1 MATSM
6 TAPAS
11 PHDSGDVSLN
21 RHITGFSECML
32 RCWQDERIKNE
43 ILREKCAKLE
53 ADLQMESEC
62 AANEMEYMRQQHEE
76 ALTRKDH
83 EIADIKAEL
92 AISRNIG
99 KMSIRVGQNE
109 LVSQQKEHETVIK
122 EKDAEIEE
130 LKMLLLLHT
139 NK

>member
-1 MATSM
+1 
-6 TAPAS
+6 
-11 PHDSGDVSLN
+11 
-21 RHITGFSECML
+21 ML

-43 ILREKCAKLE
+43 LLREKVAKLE
-53 ADLQMESEC
+53 EDLQMESEC